1 MTLQIQGHVLAAP
14 IGAGHVNGCLLYVSR
29 EIEVPAAVHKVAN
42 IGFAL
47 LFI

>member
-1 MTLQIQGHVLAAP
+1 MTLQIQGHVLAAH
-14 IGAGHVNGCLLYVSR
+14 IGAGHVNGFVRHVSR
-29 EIEVPAAVHKVAN
+29 EVEVPAAVHKVAN